1 MLITVQCFEFFHA
14 QITFMS
20 LKRDFDAIRYYVVA
34 VINYQL
40 LVSLFQCNN
49 ILVYIIIFM
58 KLSVLYGIGTEIAGM
73 PREGDQGMKIMIQES
88 C

>member
-58 KLSVLYGIGTEIAGM
+58 IKEIAGM
-73 PREGDQGMKIMIQES
+73 PREGDQGMKIMIKES
-88 C
+88 S

>member
-1 MLITVQCFEFFHA
+1 M
-14 QITFMS
+14 
-20 LKRDFDAIRYYVVA
+20 
-34 VINYQL
+34 
-40 LVSLFQCNN
+40 SLFQSNN

-73 PREGDQGMKIMIQES
+73 PMEGDQGMKIMIQES